1 MLVDQSLTVQG
12 LGADRLTIDGNT
24 GSIFLFN
31 GANADKVFAV
41 TGMTL
46 TNAVNAVNFSASNPN
61 DVLNLDRVV
70 VRGNTDP
77 TNSGSSVVVSFG
89 QLNITDSA
97 YVENSVNHTLDLSQ
111 GSTTI
116 VNSTFSDNST
126 NAISVFPGSGL
137 SNTLSM
143 TNVTIAGNT
152 RGVEVRSVP
161 AGTDFTVT
169 YENSI
174 FADNSGGN
182 FAVST
187 APAGTLTFDSQGRN
201 ILDDATGDP
210 TPAPSDRLNTD
221 PRLAPHEANNGTF
234 VRPLQ
239 SNSPAIDAVLLA
251 YDSGSDE
258 VRIVAAGNPANLLFA
273 VDKDEFDGPAI
284 VRGDGD
290 DNTLAVDPSFYPL
303 GLDIEFDGGGQ
314 VTTTIGDGLAVSGS
328 GTQAAVYTP
337 SATTTGAGTVAVT
350 DGAATTTIT
359 FTGLEPVDI
368 TGMAIATLA
377 LPGGDDVLTVAE
389 GTDFFAG
396 GTNPALIVSGTTGGV
411 VIETA
416 AFWDND
422 EVVIDTTANDGND
435 KVTVAGGDNA
445 HGNDSFAVTTGTG
458 ADLVTFTGSFAA
470 DGGDVAI
477 QSPTISVESKFNI
490 RVSSTGSGAITFGAA
505 RNVLIA
511 GTGSLETDA
520 GDITIDANTAGT
532 ETGTFIG
539 ILNAGRITSAT
550 GDIRL
555 TATGGTTGNS
565 HGIQH
570 QQQTITSTGSGT
582 IELTGTAV
590 SPDGG
595 DAVRIIDADIT
606 AVLGAIELTDNSS
619 GGIGVRASGPLSIES
634 TGTGADAATITIT
647 GTSTGTGGSN
657 VNGVVLFDA
666 NLSITSVDGD
676 IDITG
681 TSADFAGVGI
691 TNATISS
698 TGTT

>member
-1 MLVDQSLTVQG
+1 M
-12 LGADRLTIDGNT
+12 
-24 GSIFLFN
+24 
-31 GANADKVFAV
+31 
-41 TGMTL
+41 
-46 TNAVNAVNFSASNPN
+46 
-61 DVLNLDRVV
+61 
-70 VRGNTDP
+70 
-77 TNSGSSVVVSFG
+77 
-89 QLNITDSA
+89 
-97 YVENSVNHTLDLSQ
+97 
-111 GSTTI
+111 
-116 VNSTFSDNST
+116 
-126 NAISVFPGSGL
+126 
-137 SNTLSM
+137 
-143 TNVTIAGNT
+143 
-152 RGVEVRSVP
+152 
-161 AGTDFTVT
+161 
-169 YENSI
+169 
-174 FADNSGGN
+174 
-182 FAVST
+182 
-187 APAGTLTFDSQGRN
+187 
-201 ILDDATGDP
+201 
-210 TPAPSDRLNTD
+210 
-221 PRLAPHEANNGTF
+221 APHEANNGTF